1 MSISRKELLRV
12 LGVILLAWVI
22 LLLALGKWQQRQA
35 PERVGAEPELV
46 HYPGTEGI
54 QEQLAPNLGFRKY
67 WFRLNEDYPSKS
79 VFYFYQN
86 EMGAKGWQLV
96 SGGEPQWRRRESK
109 DEIADLFH
117 ATWLSPDRLFQLDV
131 EMVSRVKLTRQGPEM
146 ANEEREPGIRV
157 YVTLRR
163 VSMPGLMVPGPPKE
177 PRRGEIELH

>member
-1 MSISRKELLRV
+1 MNISRKELLRV

-35 PERVGAEPELV
+35 PSRAAEAELV

-54 QEQLAPNLGFRKY
+54 QEQLSPNLGFRKY
-67 WFRLNEDYPSKS
+67 WFRLNEEYPSKS

-96 SGGEPQWRRRESK
+96 SGGEPQWRRQESK
-109 DEIADLFH
+109 DEITDLFD
-117 ATWLSPDRLFQLDV
+117 AMWVSPDRLFQLEL
-131 EMVSRVKLTRQGPEM
+131 EMASHVKLLRNGSDMPS
-146 ANEEREPGIRV
+146 EEREPGIRV

-163 VSMPGLMVPGPPKE
+163 VNMPGLMVPGPPKE
-177 PRRGEIELH
+177 PRRGEIELQ